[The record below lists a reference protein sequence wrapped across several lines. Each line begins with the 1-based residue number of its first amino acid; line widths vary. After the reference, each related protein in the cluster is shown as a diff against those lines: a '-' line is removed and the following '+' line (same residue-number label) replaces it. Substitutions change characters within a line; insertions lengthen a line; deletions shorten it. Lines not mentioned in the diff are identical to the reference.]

1 MYTHEFWKSTY
12 ISSAK
17 PSHGHL
23 VILLSHMV
31 LPALFS
37 TFELRSGLVRLP
49 ASNLW
54 CLGFKHI
61 NFSMMQTFLLIFPS
75 LFQIDCFSM
84 NTGMPHALMHHPR
97 QAHFHYVRGANL
109 RPTQTKKL
117 MKLKLAIIVVVH
129 APKDYS
135 FKGVLSCGLIHSY
148 LCLIH
153 DLSEAFGV

>member
-1 MYTHEFWKSTY
+1 MREFWKSTY

-61 NFSMMQTFLLIFPS
+61 SFSMMQTFLLIFPS
-75 LFQIDCFSM
+75 LFQIANRLFFNEYWYAPCVDASSTPGSLSLRSRCQPPSDTNKEIVEVGNHCCRACSKRLLFQRCFE
-84 NTGMPHALMHHPR
+84 L
-97 QAHFHYVRGANL
+97 
-109 RPTQTKKL
+109 
-117 MKLKLAIIVVVH
+117 
-129 APKDYS
+129 
-135 FKGVLSCGLIHSY
+135 
-148 LCLIH
+148 
-153 DLSEAFGV
+153 